1 MTRTDPVE
9 AAPLVADLGFL
20 LARDL
25 PATGADA
32 LLVVAL
38 REVPTLRHF
47 DPELVTYWRT
57 DELGRGRPRDLT
69 LEATLPV
76 DAAISWGPIEIVDRL
91 NETNTFFSVGGRLR
105 AARLPDGSAV
115 ATFASPG
122 PILSRGGHSQT
133 YDRLAAELTAFFARV
148 LVPIDFVPGAEA
160 VVSRATPLTRYAAF
174 LRFDLGRLVGSELV
188 RESYGPD
195 ARVVRAEADRV
206 RRRHPDDWE
215 AGGRLLA
222 ELGLVRAASPA
233 GSALATG

>member
-1 MTRTDPVE
+1 MARTDPAV

-25 PATGADA
+25 PGEGADA

-38 REVPTLRHF
+38 REIPTLRHF

-57 DELGRGRPRDLT
+57 DELGRGRQRDLT
-69 LEATLPV
+69 LESPFPIDVAV
-76 DAAISWGPIEIVDRL
+76 SWGPIEIVDRL
-91 NETNTFFSVGGRLR
+91 NESNTFFTVGGRLR
-105 AARLPDGSAV
+105 AARLEDGSAV

-122 PILSRGGHSQT
+122 PILSRGGHSQA

-148 LVPIDFVPGAEA
+148 LVPIDFVPGAESL
-160 VVSRATPLTRYAAF
+160 VSRATPLTRYAAF
-174 LRFDLGRLVGSELV
+174 LRFDVERIVGSELV

-195 ARVVRAEADRV
+195 ARVVRAEAARL
-206 RRRHPDDWE
+206 RRRHPEDWE

-233 GSALATG
+233 GSASATA